1 MKIII
6 FYSSIG
12 QGHISAARAIEKDIK
27 QIDTNAIV
35 VLKDIREFM
44 SPLWRKIDERLYWF
58 VVNSLPKS
66 FDALFWNLQ
75 EAGNKAYTF
84 ATLSNDYPDK
94 DVHDFIRKQAPQVII
109 ATHYGSAQVLACLR
123 EKEQLTDIKI
133 GWLHTDFFE
142 GYFPRISMRLDCTFL
157 GHSKL
162 TSCWLKAGVP
172 QNLIIESGMPVNT
185 ILNDFSKDDIF
196 ARYNLKTTLPTILIA
211 GGKEGVCDYQ
221 GVIDALVD
229 TYNGYLQIL
238 ALCGM
243 NTRKQKALEQQAL
256 ALQTHILVH
265 AVGFIPHQD
274 IVALMH
280 ASNLLVTKAGG
291 LTPPEAFAIGLPTVL
306 LDVIHGH
313 EHENAVFFK
322 NLGVALLAIDGKEAG
337 NMIAQ
342 LLNDNI
348 AQQEM
353 IQKQKQFSERSN
365 FSAIAHFVLDNTIKP
380 RKALPDF
387 GSEYGHKAK
396 GTQEVLAQLD
406 SEIPADLELLL
417 SYATSQEPELFA
429 RENPFGHIAI
439 KIGSIV
445 FSANH
450 LANPE
455 TGAPLLQKIE
465 LDKYLFGID
474 PPPGNQKHTN
484 TYGMAYGRDTIGLRV
499 KGLSENSL
507 KSMILEA
514 EKIEQEYQAGLALWN
529 LRDFNCAHV
538 VARILDSGECKIENR
553 LGVRGS
559 YAMPFDVFDSALRL
573 LRGNSTLSVNLVSYK
588 KLIGSHA
595 EYQHSHFPLSMGQ
608 PIRSLSKV
616 MRKTAIDTIEKS
628 VIMQVVNFSD
638 DQLFI
643 EKLSKGRLNQN
654 TENRKQKRLS
664 QALHEDL
671 TQLFDLKNKL
681 KIQELNETLS
691 NAENAMEIN
700 NLINQ
705 VHELTRLATEYAE
718 EFMPKQLSKKIRNDF
733 SNFVTHY
740 GSFSESMQIREQ
752 MRYCIQFI
760 DEFHDNLISKIQE
773 KVSFLKEKNNTKR
786 SDKIKPDDER
796 ESV

>member
-27 QIDTNAIV
+27 QIDANAIV
-35 VLKDIREFM
+35 VQKDIREFM

-75 EAGNKAYTF
+75 DAGNKAYSF
-84 ATLSNDYPDK
+84 ASLPNDYPDK
-94 DVHDFIRKQAPQVII
+94 DVHDFIRKEDPQVII
-109 ATHYGSAQVLACLR
+109 ATHYGSAQVLARLR
-123 EKEQLTDIKI
+123 ENEQLEDVKI

-157 GHSKL
+157 GHSEL

-185 ILNDFSKDDIF
+185 ILNDFSKEEIF
-196 ARYNLKTTLPTILIA
+196 ARYNLKTTLPTVLIA

-221 GVIDALVD
+221 GVINALVD
-229 TYNGYLQIL
+229 TYDGHLQIL

-256 ALQTHILVH
+256 ALQTRISVH
-265 AVGFIPHQD
+265 VVGFIPHQD

-291 LTPPEAFAIGLPTVL
+291 MTPPEAFAIGLPTVL

-322 NLGVALLAIDGKEAG
+322 NLGVALLAVDGKEVG
-337 NMIAQ
+337 IMIAQ
-342 LLNDNI
+342 LLNDDI
-348 AQQEM
+348 ARQVM

-380 RKALPDF
+380 RKVLPDF

-406 SEIPADLELLL
+406 SEIPADFELLL

-439 KIGSIV
+439 RIGSIV
-445 FSANH
+445 FSANY

-465 LDKYLFGID
+465 LEKYLFGIE

-484 TYGMAYGRDTIGLRV
+484 TYGMTYGRDTIGLRV
-499 KGLSENSL
+499 KGMSENSL
-507 KSMILEA
+507 KLMILET
-514 EKIEQEYQAGLALWN
+514 EKIEQEYQAGLALWH

-538 VARILDSGECKIENR
+538 VVRILDSGECKIEKR

-573 LRGNSTLSVNLVSYK
+573 FQGNSTLSVNLVSYK

-595 EYQHSHFPLSMGQ
+595 EYQYTHFPLSIGQ

-616 MRKTAIDTIEKS
+616 MRKTAIDRIEES
-628 VIMQVVNFSD
+628 VIMLVANFGD

-643 EKLSKGRLNQN
+643 EKLSKGHSNQN
-654 TENRKQKRLS
+654 TETRKQKRLK

-681 KIQELNETLS
+681 NIQKLNETLS
-691 NAENAMEIN
+691 NAENALEIR

-705 VHELTRLATEYAE
+705 INEITRRATENAE
-718 EFMPKQLSKKIRNDF
+718 ELMPKQLLKKIRNDF
-733 SNFVTHY
+733 SKFINYY
-740 GSFSESMQIREQ
+740 GSLNESMQIGEQ
-752 MRYCIQFI
+752 IKQYVQLI

-773 KVSFLKEKNNTKR
+773 KVSFLKEEKR
-786 SDKIKPDDER
+786 NDNRKKK
-796 ESV
+796 